1 MSIYYDKSM
10 KIPFLKKKWISQ
22 EQMMD
27 RESLL
32 KGFISPIDKKSKTQ
46 DSILYEQDDV
56 DNPQE
61 VVGESFRQ
69 KPFIKQ
75 FGKHTKEGYNETCE
89 VVLYPEPENEKD
101 RFAVKVLI
109 SAGHIGYLPKNNAK
123 KIQELLIRT
132 IHQTQKLV
140 AVKGVVR
147 GGWKQGLLGR
157 DKANFGV
164 TLQVELKELMAQM
177 SETLAD
183 PEQHYK
189 PQ

>member
-1 MSIYYDKSM
+1 M

-147 GGWKQGLLGR
+147 GGWKQGMLGR

-183 PEQHYK
+183 TEQHYK

>member
-1 MSIYYDKSM
+1 MQLNY
-10 KIPFLKKKWISQ
+10 Q
-22 EQMMD
+22 
-27 RESLL
+27 
-32 KGFISPIDKKSKTQ
+32 
-46 DSILYEQDDV
+46 
-56 DNPQE
+56 
-61 VVGESFRQ
+61 
-69 KPFIKQ
+69 
-75 FGKHTKEGYNETCE
+75 
-89 VVLYPEPENEKD
+89 
-101 RFAVKVLI
+101 LI
-109 SAGHIGYLPKNNAK
+109 MN
-123 KIQELLIRT
+123 Q

-147 GGWKQGLLGR
+147 GGWKQGMLGR